1 MDKPNPDIDR
11 RLAKHLVSLYYPQA
25 VQTAAAEDNN
35 NQALSQEFLREY
47 IQYARSVSAP
57 ELTTEAA
64 EILIQGYL
72 AMRSMGNSSASGG
85 SGSKTISATPRQL
98 ESLIRL
104 SQALAKMRL
113 AVDVATS
120 DVYEAIRLMR
130 VATQTAATDPRTGTI
145 DMDMISTGRTSLDR
159 DAVAKITEELLK
171 LFEARKGH
179 RLSLQVIR
187 ATLEKEM
194 NAMNSNAFP
203 VTMEDVEEA
212 LREIPDHIA
221 SFVERTKMVVVKG
234 E

>member
-1 MDKPNPDIDR
+1 M
-11 RLAKHLVSLYYPQA
+11 YYPQN
-25 VQTAAAEDNN
+25 TNN
-35 NQALSQEFLREY
+35 NASEEASQVLSQEFLREY
-47 IQYARSVSAP
+47 IQYARSVCAP
-57 ELTTEAA
+57 ELTSEAA

-72 AMRSMGNSSASGG
+72 SMRSMGNSSSGG
-85 SGSKTISATPRQL
+85 NGSKTISATPRQL

-104 SQALAKMRL
+104 SQSLAKMRL
-113 AVDVATS
+113 STDVSTS

-159 DAVAKITEELLK
+159 DAVSKITEELLK

-179 RLSLQVIR
+179 RLSLQAIR
-187 ATLEKEM
+187 ATIEKEM
-194 NAMNSNAFP
+194 NALNSNAFP
-203 VTMEDVEEA
+203 ITMEDVEEA
-212 LREIPDHIA
+212 LRDIPDHIA